1 MDTRYTSR
9 SLRHRRNTDRWECSL
24 SHTDPVTGE
33 MSCTYHTITGKTRK
47 VERLLDLLDE
57 MERHPTLK
65 RKLAPHGGTAINLFM
80 LDVPRLSVD
89 IDVPYIGSVSRE
101 GMLADRPR
109 VETGMEAVA
118 QAQGHAVEAHPGGR
132 AGRTFRLHYRG
143 DLSADHAKVDRIY
156 MNRSPILPPV
166 MQKTLVRPGSKARTS
181 EDAEPAAGK
190 VKALFDRVKVRD
202 IHDISVATV
211 ERLAPSPKIET
222 ITWANPPHE
231 EDRCD
236 EAVGLPANHQIR

>member
-9 SLRHRRNTDRWECSL
+9 SLRRRRNTDRWECSL

-166 MQKTLVRPGSKARTS
+166 MQKTLVRPGLQGAHVRGRRARS
-181 EDAEPAAGK
+181 RKGEG
-190 VKALFDRVKVRD
+190 ALRPREGPR
-202 IHDISVATV
+202 HPRHLSCNGRTTC
-211 ERLAPSPKIET
+211 PK
-222 ITWANPPHE
+222 P
-231 EDRCD
+231 EDRD
-236 EAVGLPANHQIR
+236 NHLGQPSS

>member
-9 SLRHRRNTDRWECSL
+9 SLRRRRNTDRWECSL

-80 LDVPRLSVD
+80 LDIPRLSVD

-101 GMLADRPR
+101 GMLADRSR

-118 QAQGHAVEAHPGGR
+118 QAQGRGAPRRTCRAHLPLALSRRLERRPREGRPHLHEPLSHPAARDAKDAREAGLQGAHVRGRRARSRKGEGALRPREGPRHPR
-132 AGRTFRLHYRG
+132 HLSCNGRT
-143 DLSADHAKVDRIY
+143 
-156 MNRSPILPPV
+156 
-166 MQKTLVRPGSKARTS
+166 TC
-181 EDAEPAAGK
+181 
-190 VKALFDRVKVRD
+190 
-202 IHDISVATV
+202 
-211 ERLAPSPKIET
+211 PK
-222 ITWANPPHE
+222 P
-231 EDRCD
+231 EDRD
-236 EAVGLPANHQIR
+236 SHLGQPSS